1 MAIGDHGQRTATM
14 FVYLSDD
21 LPSEAE
27 GETHFPELQTLK
39 VRPRRRAAVLWF
51 NTLPNGAEDERLLH
65 GGLHVVGNFTKLAMN
80 VWLRDPVLVGPLIPC
95 SESLAEGKAGSGTA

>member
-1 MAIGDHGQRTATM
+1 M
-14 FVYLSDD
+14 FAYLSDD
-21 LPSEAE
+21 LPVAAE

-65 GGLHVVGNFTKLAMN
+65 GGLHVVGNVTKLAMN

-95 SESLAEGKAGSGTA
+95 SESLAEGKAEGKAGSGTA